1 MAVRAVSHVA
11 IGVTD
16 MDRAL
21 RFYRDALGL
30 SVTQDT
36 TQDFPPYGD
45 AETPGEI
52 DLGLKLHFGPD
63 TCSGVEGVH
72 LN

>member
-45 AETPGEI
+45 ELPADP
-52 DLGLKLHFGPD
+52 
-63 TCSGVEGVH
+63 GVERRH
-72 LN
+72 E